1 MELFHLIANVA
12 GPISRPS
19 PKRLCY
25 KRLRQVRRRI
35 SARRELVFL
44 FPTLP
49 DHFHAPSV
57 AYGRT
62 FPIFAGV
69 AATMRGRHSRLD
81 MQPLPSL
88 AKSQSRANHPD
99 HLWLSDFI
107 SHSARRRELHPYQ
120 NSQLDLDSVLP
131 MVYRWRNT
139 KALHLVKQCGALQ
152 AESGCCSP
160 RTPELPIGAL
170 AGSENFS
177 THLFF
182 KRRI

>member
-1 MELFHLIANVA
+1 MIR
-12 GPISRPS
+12 RPPRS
-19 PKRLCY
+19 T
-25 KRLRQVRRRI
+25 
-35 SARRELVFL
+35 L
-44 FPTLP
+44 FPYTTLFRS
-49 DHFHAPSV
+49 HFYAPSV
-57 AYGRT
+57 AYDRT

-88 AKSQSRANHPD
+88 AQSQSGANH
-99 HLWLSDFI
+99 SSSI
-107 SHSARRRELHPYQ
+107 SPMALKFLIALCAARRTVSVP
-120 NSQLDLDSVLP
+120 NPQLGLDSVLP
-131 MVYRWRNT
+131 MVCRCRNT

-152 AESGCCSP
+152 PESGSCSP